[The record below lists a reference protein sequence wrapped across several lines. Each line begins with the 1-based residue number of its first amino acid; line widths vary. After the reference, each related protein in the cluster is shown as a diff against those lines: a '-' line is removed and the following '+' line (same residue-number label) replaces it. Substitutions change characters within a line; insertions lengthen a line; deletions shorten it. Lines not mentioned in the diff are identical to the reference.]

1 MSFFQVV
8 PQKRLNPNKF
18 VFLHV
23 VLVLADDVVMGLGV
37 EVVVVVVVV
46 VVAEVEPDNRQKG

>member
-1 MSFFQVV
+1 MSFARVV
-8 PQKRLNPNKF
+8 PQKELNQNKF

-23 VLVLADDVVMGLGV
+23 VLVVADDVVMGLGV

-46 VVAEVEPDNRQKG
+46 VVAEVEPDNSQKG